1 MPHFPRVHRLLRL
14 CLAVLTLS
22 FSLGSA
28 SAAFATQPGDRPNI
42 LFILTD
48 DLGYGDLGA
57 YGHWTIKTPNI
68 DRLAKEGVRLT
79 SFYAPSPLCSPSRAS
94 FLTGRMPYRTGIKSW
109 IPEGQD
115 VQLGVNEITLASL
128 LNSEGYDTAVIG
140 KWHLNAGLDVPG
152 HRQPKDY
159 GFDHSFVLHAYTLP
173 HHRNPTNFFR
183 NGEPL
188 GEIEGFAAGITVDE
202 TINWLSKRRSAGR
215 PFFLYLPFAEPH
227 GTLAS
232 PDRFL
237 EQYARYTSGE
247 PVPFPNGLLQP
258 PQGLEA
264 RGPGE
269 YYANISYLD
278 SEIGRLLTHL
288 EAEGLYQNT
297 IVVFASDNGPVTT
310 DWRQW
315 WETNLYGQTGGY
327 RGRKGDLYEG
337 GIRVPGIIRYPGV
350 IEPGRVSDVLF
361 HGYDLMPT
369 LLSVVGIPIPED
381 RPIDGI
387 NVMPQLLDKANDP
400 VRSVYW
406 ALPRP
411 EGANYAVRRGK
422 WKLLADYSQQPIAL
436 YDLEI
441 DRFEHVNRLA
451 TETEV
456 AATLSDDLQA
466 FFASVES
473 VDLEGK

>member
-1 MPHFPRVHRLLRL
+1 MSHFQRLHRLLIL
-14 CLAVLTLS
+14 CLLVFTLS
-22 FSLGSA
+22 FSHGSA
-28 SAAFATQPGDRPNI
+28 SAAFATHPGDRPNI

-115 VQLGVNEITLASL
+115 VQLGVHETTLASL
-128 LNSEGYDTAVIG
+128 LNSAGYNTAVIG
-140 KWHLNAGLDVPG
+140 KWHLNAGLDVPH
-152 HRQPKDY
+152 HRQPNDY
-159 GFDHSFVLHAYTLP
+159 GFDYSFVLHAYTLP

-188 GEIEGFAAGITVDE
+188 GEIEGFAAGITVNE
-202 TINWLSKRRSAGR
+202 TIDWLSRRKSTGR

-232 PDRFL
+232 PDQFL
-237 EQYARYTSGE
+237 EQYARCTSGE
-247 PVPFPNGLLQP
+247 PVPFPNGLPHP
-258 PQGLEA
+258 PEELEA

-278 SEIGRLLTHL
+278 SEIGRLLAHL
-288 EAEGLYQNT
+288 EKEDLTQNT
-297 IVVFASDNGPVTT
+297 IVIFASDNGPVTT
-310 DWRQW
+310 DWRQR

-337 GIRVPGIIRYPGV
+337 GIRVPGIIRYPEV
-350 IEPGRVSDVLF
+350 IEAGRVSDVLF
-361 HGYDLMPT
+361 HGNDLMPT
-369 LLSVVGIPIPED
+369 LLSVIGIPIPQD

-387 NVMPQLLDKANDP
+387 NVMPQLLGKTNDP
-400 VRSVYW
+400 IRSVYW

-411 EGANYAVRRGK
+411 EGANYSVRRGR
-422 WKLLADYSQQPIAL
+422 WKLLADYS
-436 YDLEI
+436 
-441 DRFEHVNRLA
+441 
-451 TETEV
+451 
-456 AATLSDDLQA
+456 
-466 FFASVES
+466 
-473 VDLEGK
+473 